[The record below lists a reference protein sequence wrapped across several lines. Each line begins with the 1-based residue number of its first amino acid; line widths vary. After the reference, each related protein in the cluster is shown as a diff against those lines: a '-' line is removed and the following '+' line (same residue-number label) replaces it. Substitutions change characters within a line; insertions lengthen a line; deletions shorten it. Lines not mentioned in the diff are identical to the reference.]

1 MKSNEPTWLEPTW
14 VEPTWFL
21 MFSGG
26 SVDGNGYAGYTGRT
40 TNKKEAL
47 SHYNKCNSSQYSV
60 GYVVA
65 ITDNRY
71 HHITWLTDWD
81 TL

>member
-1 MKSNEPTWLEPTW
+1 MERNEPIWSEPTWLEPTW
-14 VEPTWFL
+14 FL
-21 MFSGG
+21 MFDGG
-26 SVDGNGYAGYTGRT
+26 SVDGNGPASYAGRT

-47 SHYNKCNSSQYSV
+47 SHYNKCNRSPYST

-71 HHITWLTDWD
+71 HHINRLTDWD